1 MSGVAGADRVKSR
14 QDFQQFL
21 KSYKDLISQFP
32 GFVGFN
38 PSGSY
43 NSNLEKNDFGDID
56 LIVHIQSN
64 KDKAAVKKELQAFLQ
79 GQPETVIVPFSS
91 AKHTG
96 KRSYNAGELVSVRYH
111 DNSLGY
117 SAQIDN
123 IVALDHKEAGFKQ
136 QFLDWPAE
144 KQGLILGL
152 VKIAAIETDFRVLFK
167 KLGIKDPGP
176 VEQGQ
181 EYEFN
186 LSSVEL
192 QLRRITYKPG
202 TYEQVNRE
210 VLWNSKNFEDI
221 QKLLYQYDLNA
232 DFDSLLAQCK
242 QVIKNPRS
250 YQRMQGVFS
259 SMITVKSGEVGTP
272 KGAGKEAALAKVQQT
287 FKESRSILRTLTETS
302 APSTVVFAFGRLQP
316 PTIGHELLVNA
327 VKQTAEQNHCPYVI
341 YVSRTVGKLPAEK
354 LKNPLTVDQKMGYL
368 TRMFPGTNF
377 QPATD
382 IIRTP
387 IEAAKHLNQKYRN
400 IIMIAGGSRAEEFE
414 KVLNDYNGKDYN
426 FDSIR
431 VVKIDRDPDADD
443 ASGISGTKMRQAAAA
458 DDFETFK
465 SGVPGSLDDA
475 TAQQLMAD
483 VKAGMTPT
491 PKVKKTKETMMPA
504 SNFAGSKK
512 NKLGPAGQW
521 NQSKHRP
528 ARAGDFV
535 GGEGMSQLRRDQDNL
550 SELMNT
556 KPAKSNQAKW
566 RGDDNLA
573 NLNFVASNGIPYQ
586 LSIMGFHAAPDEV
599 QPYDFD
605 TFDNADGDPDLGRFI
620 EFIQEPKP
628 GVGYGKQG
636 IEGTGAAAEIFGI
649 VYNAIAQ
656 YVKKHKLT
664 FVMFQAA
671 EPSRRKLYTALTRKM
686 LQTFPG
692 WKYEEQDGVYFVY
705 NSKFFPQQQKSDDD
719 ADIAEIFGLKTKPEP
734 AKPKKLTP
742 DDYAEL
748 MKMSKQQKPIGPT
761 ANKKVYHNPDEY
773 DWEKKHGLAEA
784 NSLEGTV
791 KTIADHG
798 KYIAQVFEQL
808 KAMAKR
814 YVDGRGDLKGFAM
827 VAGGV
832 GSRWFNDFY
841 FNKLQAELYAL
852 TKQAPKHSQALIYFL
867 KDASED
873 REHKISFN
881 EISKQLPTILFNMGH
896 KMKSGALT
904 QFADNWGNRYHEYKN
919 YLSKIEIEA
928 GYDNDDFDEP
938 KVKAPKSDTM
948 GKQNAQVDQI
958 VSGVLAKL
966 PKKVAGDI
974 RNAIARSDNKLQAL
988 HQELKKRDIQGVAE
1002 DLGKQIHGIFQS
1014 MGDSYSDAHLAK
1026 GISYFLQG
1034 RHQEGENWLRGKIP
1048 EKAQH
1053 AVFSKLKTLQAQSG
1067 LDVNKNPNIQKYID
1081 DKLVPWVKSQIQQGV
1096 AEGNK
1101 VDFNNIGENWELAKA
1116 EAIARL
1122 IESQL
1127 K

>member
-43 NSNLEKNDFGDID
+43 NSDMSKNDFGDID
-56 LIVHIQSN
+56 IIVHIKSD
-64 KDKAAVKKELQAFLQ
+64 KDKATVKKELQAFLQ
-79 GQPETVIVPFSS
+79 RQPETVIVPFSS
-91 AKHTG
+91 AKHAG

-111 DNSLGY
+111 DDSLGY

-123 IVALDHKEAGFKQ
+123 IVALDQTEATFKQ
-136 QFLDWPAE
+136 LFLDWPAE

-152 VKIAAIETDFRVLFK
+152 VKIATIETEPAVLFK
-167 KLGIKDPGP
+167 KLGINAQPNI
-176 VEQGQ
+176 EQNQ

-192 QLRRITYKPG
+192 QLRLVTYDPELLAQGQYKQLSRDVVWS
-202 TYEQVNRE
+202 TR
-210 VLWNSKNFEDI
+210 NFEDI
-221 QKLLYQYDLNA
+221 QKLLYQYNLDAN
-232 DFDSLLAQCK
+232 FDQLLAQSK

-250 YQRMQGVFS
+250 NSRMQGVFG
-259 SMITVKSGEVGTP
+259 SMITVKSGEVGTA
-272 KGAGKEAALAKVQQT
+272 KGAGKEAALDKIKQT
-287 FKESRSILRTLTETS
+287 FGESKRLLRALIET
-302 APSTVVFAFGRLQP
+302 AGPSTVVFAFGRLQP

-341 YVSRTVGKLPAEK
+341 YVSRTVGKTPGEK
-354 LKNPLTVDQKMGYL
+354 LKNPLSIDQKMGYL

-382 IIRTP
+382 AVRTP
-387 IEAAKHLNQKYRN
+387 IEAAKYLNQKYRN

-414 KVLNDYNGKDYN
+414 KLLNDYNGRDYN
-426 FDSIR
+426 FDSIK

-443 ASGISGTKMRQAAAA
+443 ASGISGTKMRQAAMD
-458 DDFETFK
+458 DDFATFK

-535 GGEGMSQLRRDQDNL
+535 GGESMSQLRRNQDDDNL

-566 RGDDNLA
+566 SGDDTLA

-636 IEGTGAAAEIFGI
+636 IEGTGAAAEVFGI

-664 FVMFQAA
+664 FVIFQAA

-919 YLSKIEIEA
+919 YLSKIEVEA

-948 GKQNAQVDQI
+948 GKQNVQVDQI
-958 VSGVLAKL
+958 VSSVLAKL

-1002 DLGKQIHGIFQS
+1002 GITPNTIHKLADCKGIKWDDEPSFLRLTKRLTGK
-1014 MGDSYSDAHLAK
+1014 AHLDDLNQSELLK
-1026 GISYFLQG
+1026 VKNYLEKQHNPKETESFDSGSYANNKRGYAGQG
-1034 RHQEGENWLRGKIP
+1034 
-1048 EKAQH
+1048 
-1053 AVFSKLKTLQAQSG
+1053 SYT
-1067 LDVNKNPNIQKYID
+1067 
-1081 DKLVPWVKSQIQQGV
+1081 SQRSDQGY
-1096 AEGNK
+1096 
-1101 VDFNNIGENWELAKA
+1101 NIGENWELAKA